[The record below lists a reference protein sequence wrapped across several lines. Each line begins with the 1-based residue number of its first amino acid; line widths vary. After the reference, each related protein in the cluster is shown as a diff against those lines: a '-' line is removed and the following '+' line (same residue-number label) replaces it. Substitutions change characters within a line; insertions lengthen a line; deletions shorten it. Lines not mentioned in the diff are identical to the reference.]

1 MTYEQQFIEDKI
13 IESLKEVM
21 KQMDRELSSIHK
33 FTGYIYEGIYDEA
46 IKYSSLPAKAFKKSK
61 EPAFYVALNGRHKT
75 YLTNWEQRPFLNH
88 FLKSLKWSD
97 YKYKDDYYS
106 DFFPAQAEFS
116 LHNLTIWSLRKLTSP
131 FTKNQFKK
139 GIICV
144 TNTFAAIISKS
155 PVDYYNVII
164 KSKDE
169 VLNDTFNNFENSP
182 IKEIIYFIIGSTNHY
197 IVLSETGYLYI
208 AESPTSSRASTIV
221 DSGIISENATIKI
234 LDEIYEVS
242 PKGMETL
249 EISLFGDC
257 TFNRID
263 VRQEI
268 DKRLKKMKPKK

>member
-1 MTYEQQFIEDKI
+1 MTYEQQFIEEKI

-21 KQMDRELSSIHK
+21 ETMERELRLIPE

-46 IKYSSLPAKAFKKSK
+46 IKYSSLPAKAFKKSN
-61 EPAFYVALNGRHKT
+61 EPAFYVALNGRDKT
-75 YLTNWEQRPFLNH
+75 YLTNWQQRPFLNH
-88 FLKSLKWSD
+88 FLRSMKWTD

-106 DFFPAQAEFS
+106 DYFPAQAEFS
-116 LHNLTIWSLRKLTSP
+116 LHNLTIWALKKLTSP
-131 FTKNQFKK
+131 NQVKK
-139 GIICV
+139 GIIGV

-182 IKEIIYFIIGSTNHY
+182 IKEIIYFRISLTNHY
-197 IVLSETGYLYI
+197 VVLSETAYLYI
-208 AESPTSSRASTIV
+208 AESPKSGPTGTIV
-221 DSGIISENATIKI
+221 ESGTISDNATIKI
-234 LDEIYEVS
+234 LDERYEAS
-242 PKGMETL
+242 PQGMETL
-249 EISLFGDC
+249 EISLFGEC